1 MEQRVY
7 LDESGMNDNETIDY
21 GWSKKGKRLPGQ
33 KAHLRTKRISIIS
46 VLNQNKLIAPFVFEG
61 MCSRDIFEI
70 YIEKVLAPSLKR
82 GQVVIMDNASFHKG
96 GKIKILIEA
105 AGCTI
110 LYLSS
115 YSPDFNPIE
124 HFWSSVKHGIKKI
137 IKSAKIG
144 IIEAACQFFGAIV

>member
-1 MEQRVY
+1 MAGRFF
-7 LDESGMNDNETIDY
+7 
-21 GWSKKGKRLPGQ
+21 
-33 KAHLRTKRISIIS
+33 KRISIIS

-70 YIEKVLAPSLKR
+70 YVEKVLVPSLKR

-105 AGCTI
+105 AGCAI

-124 HFWSSVKHGIKKI
+124 HFWSSVKHGIKK
-137 IKSAKIG
+137 KLNQQKL
-144 IIEAACQFFGAIV
+144 E